1 MPRTPECS
9 PPSPSLL
16 TAPTCQPTTPPVW
29 TSHLLTG
36 LPASPL
42 SLLIVCSLP
51 GCQRDLLETSV
62 RSHPSSA
69 QNPPWLPSYFGQKP
83 KFSPWLLSLNTPL
96 PPPPPWAHTSLSLKP
111 PRHRPAPGPL
121 YLLSCHRVTWLRLLP
136 HSLDGTYHNGSEHGH
151 LHHRLALR
159 TAVMSPAFFP
169 ICRTFFFSFF

>member
-42 SLLIVCSLP
+42 SLLIVCSPP

-69 QNPPWLPSYFGQKP
+69 QNPPWFPSYFGQKP
-83 KFSPWLLSLNTPL
+83 KISPWLPSLNTPL

-151 LHHRLALR
+151 LHH
-159 TAVMSPAFFP
+159 
-169 ICRTFFFSFF
+169 